1 MEHIL
6 QFAINIDDETIKK
19 QIEQSAEKKIVDKL
33 REDIKASIF
42 TRWGNVSNKMEQ
54 IMADVMNSY
63 KDEIIN
69 RASEQVADSIK
80 RSKKYRE
87 ALAQITEDMISNDGK

>member
-33 REDIKASIF
+33 KEDIKASIF
-42 TRWGNVSNKMEQ
+42 TRWGNVSDKMEQ
-54 IMADVMNSY
+54 IIAGVMDDY
-63 KDEIIN
+63 KDEIIK

-87 ALAQITEDMISNDGK
+87 ALADLVDDINKG